1 MNILIVDDE
10 ISIRQLLV
18 ICLESL
24 FKNINIFEANNSKD
38 AIRICGEQKKIDAIV
53 TDFEMPGGNGDK
65 LINFL
70 SDQKFQGKVIL
81 YTSNTLQTF
90 SGVSQSLASLV
101 HLYLQK
107 PLSYKELNQKIKNF
121 FQLEISLEFQPIRT
135 AYFFRYNRTLVD
147 IFLNIDNR
155 FIKIINKDDYYE
167 KKDIDKY
174 IHKNVKS
181 LYVRVGDIEVFTDR
195 VGKKQFL
202 QYDESLLDADPCDLA
217 SKIHFVLKDIIQ
229 SVGVDPNVVDLCE
242 VYFKE
247 VDKVDDKKLTSLL
260 FNLKNRRDYLYDHS
274 FLTACL
280 ANFIVKKMSW
290 YNSGLNQKLSYA
302 ALFHDITL
310 VSPEL
315 ALAHDLDKNGMK
327 NFSIED
333 ISAFKAHPQKASDLL
348 RGSTFF
354 DPDTIDII
362 MSHHEKL
369 DGTGIPGRLSGTNIR
384 RLSCVFILSHEF
396 VRLMYIQDF
405 NEKSHKD
412 ILTYLFNTYNSG
424 NFKEILDALYATL
437 GLNKHYKD

>member
-24 FKNINIFEANNSKD
+24 FKNINIFEASNAND
-38 AIRICGEQKKIDAIV
+38 AIKLYSQQKSLDAV
-53 TDFEMPGGNGDK
+53 FTDFEMPGGNGDK

-70 SDQKFQGKVIL
+70 SDKKFQGKVVL

-90 SGVSQSLASLV
+90 SGLAESLKTLL

-107 PLSYKELNQKIKNF
+107 PLTYRELSHKIKDF
-121 FQLEISLEFQPIRT
+121 FQVEISLEFQPIRI
-135 AYFFRYNRTLVD
+135 AYFFRYNKSLVD
-147 IFLNIDNR
+147 VFLSIDNR
-155 FIKIINKDDYYE
+155 FIKIINRDDFYE

-174 IHKNVKS
+174 IHKNVKY
-181 LYVRVGDIEVFTDR
+181 LYVRHGDIDVFTDR
-195 VGKKQFL
+195 VGRKQFL
-202 QYDESLLDADPCDLA
+202 QYDESLEPILPGELA
-217 SKIHFVLKDIIQ
+217 AKIHFVLRDIIQ
-229 SVGVDPNVVDLCE
+229 SVGVDENVIELCE
-242 VYFKE
+242 VYFDE

-260 FNLKNRRDYLYDHS
+260 FNFKNRRDYLYDHS

-290 YNSGLNQKLSYA
+290 YNSGLSQKLSFA
-302 ALFHDITL
+302 SLFHDITL
-310 VSPEL
+310 LSPEI
-315 ALAHDLDKNGMK
+315 ALAHDLDKNSMK
-327 NFSIED
+327 NFSIEE
-333 ISAFKAHPQKASDLL
+333 ISAFKNHPQKASDLL
-348 RGSTFF
+348 RSSSFF
-354 DPDTIDII
+354 DPDTIDIV
-362 MSHHEKL
+362 MSQHEKF
-369 DGTGIPGRLSGTNIR
+369 DGSGIPGRLSGNNIR

-424 NFKEILDALYATL
+424 NFKEILDALYSTL
-437 GLNKHYKD
+437 SLNNHYKD